1 MVVDRIMRLD
11 NRGPDGDVER
21 MVCEG
26 WAFTVVAPSVSVKD
40 RPLLAQL
47 TKFERTDRMLVIWAQ

>member
-1 MVVDRIMRLD
+1 MMLVNWR
-11 NRGPDGDVER
+11 PDGDVDRVE
-21 MVCEG
+21 CEG

-47 TKFERTDRMLVIWAQ
+47 TKI